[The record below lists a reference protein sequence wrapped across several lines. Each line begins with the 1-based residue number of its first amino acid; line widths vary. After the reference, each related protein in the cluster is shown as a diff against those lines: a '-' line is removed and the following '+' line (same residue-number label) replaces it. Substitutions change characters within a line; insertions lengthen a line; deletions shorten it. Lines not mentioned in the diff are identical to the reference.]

1 MDNENHEKTKDV
13 TPAPVSKVNLSKH
26 LSQNLNSS
34 SKLFTSERITP
45 GEKLL
50 KALHLLA
57 KYRGV
62 WGIYED
68 ETRIVKYV
76 LDLNSVLVSV
86 IVILSNNI
94 FILVC
99 LLILNS

>member
-1 MDNENHEKTKDV
+1 MDNENHEKATEDAS
-13 TPAPVSKVNLSKH
+13 PRALSKVNLSKH
-26 LSQNLNSS
+26 LSQKLNSS

-57 KYRGV
+57 KYHGV

-76 LDLNSVLVSV
+76 LDLNTVLVSV
-86 IVILSNNI
+86 TMAISNI
-94 FILVC
+94 KPLWFGL
-99 LLILNS
+99 